1 VSSDASR
8 QKGQWSIA
16 STPWRVL
23 LCLKT
28 QKNTL
33 TLTGAKLSQLT
44 SASGTEQLV
53 FFSIL

>member
-1 VSSDASR
+1 
-8 QKGQWSIA
+8 
-16 STPWRVL
+16 
-23 LCLKT
+23 
-28 QKNTL
+28 L